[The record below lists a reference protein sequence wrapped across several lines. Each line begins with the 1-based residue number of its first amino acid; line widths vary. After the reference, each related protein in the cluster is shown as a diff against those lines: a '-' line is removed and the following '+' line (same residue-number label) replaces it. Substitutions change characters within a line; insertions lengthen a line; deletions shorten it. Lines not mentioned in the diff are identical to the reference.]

1 MNEYLRSVGFA
12 RYKTTNQIRF
22 LSKTVIDAPDSK
34 CIMSNS
40 LTNAYIEYYKQY
52 SDDFG
57 LSIKGYVDELDDL
70 MPEKLV
76 PFVFTNN
83 KLSIKS
89 IDHNENKYLD
99 IFESM
104 PESISDCMIDCTESK
119 SGNKFSFYLHNTVD
133 YFNNKDNIT
142 LPKINVVGLSNYGKI
157 ILPTNYSIQNF
168 GQSVGD
174 FRKKIS
180 GYKLNNINSKT
191 TNIKYDDTIK
201 ACLKKEDFLTVVD
214 GYFVELSK
222 ACYCILG
229 DIIKIEKI
237 KNKATMEISYMFTL
251 NVSDLN
257 IEVCINAKDLI
268 GMPSVGMRF
277 MGHCFFQG
285 KILY

>member
-1 MNEYLRSVGFA
+1 MNEYLRTVGFA
-12 RYKTTNQIRF
+12 KYQTTSHIKF
-22 LSKTVIDAPDSK
+22 LSRTVIDAPDSK

-57 LSIKGYVDELDDL
+57 LSIKGYVNEIDDL
-70 MPEKLV
+70 LPEKLV
-76 PFVFTNN
+76 PFVFTKN

-89 IDHNENKYLD
+89 INQNENNYLD
-99 IFESM
+99 IFEC
-104 PESISDCMIDCTESK
+104 ESISDCMINCTESK
-119 SGNKFSFYLHNTVD
+119 SNTKFSFYLHNIVD
-133 YFNNKDNIT
+133 YFNNKNNMT

-157 ILPTNYSIQNF
+157 ILPTKYSIQNSD
-168 GQSVGD
+168 QSNCDV
-174 FRKKIS
+174 RKKIS
-180 GYKLNNINSKT
+180 GYKLNTLDLKSIS
-191 TNIKYDDTIK
+191 IKNDDTIK
-201 ACLKKEDFLTVVD
+201 ACLKQEDFLTLVD
-214 GYFVELSK
+214 GYFVEISK

-229 DIIKIEKI
+229 DIVKIKKI
-237 KNKATMEISYMFTL
+237 KNKVTLEDSYMFKL

-257 IEVCINAKDLI
+257 IEVCINAKDVI